1 MTYLQ
6 ACLLL
11 LHNGSKCLEET
22 LDSEILSPSA
32 LTLKL
37 GEVPGKDSTSS
48 LDDEGLS
55 KNSSLLTLRL
65 EENLGNNSLTS
76 TMRLEQNLG
85 ENFLAL
91 TQGILCEVT
100 IFARLINDWV
110 ISEVLLETLA
120 F

>member
-6 ACLLL
+6 ACFLL

-37 GEVPGKDSTSS
+37 GEVPGKDSSSS
-48 LDDEGLS
+48 LDEGLS
-55 KNSSLLTLRL
+55 KNSSLLTLSL
-65 EENLGNNSLTS
+65 EENLGNNSLAS

-85 ENFLAL
+85 ENSLAL